1 MHIALVDP
9 SSTVR
14 SAVTSLLQERGHV
27 VFGFRD
33 PIEALDRIKTDLKI
47 SAVITSTILTPMS
60 GVEFCW
66 EVRLLAQGQRAI
78 YILLMSSNFNERAI
92 AEALDVGADD
102 LIAKPPGKEELY
114 ARLRSGERIVKLQ
127 RELIALAFT
136 DPLTGVLNRR
146 AFFEHAN
153 EILLRPRGRNHLCAI
168 VLDIDHFKE
177 INDFYGHYIGDE
189 SLRAI
194 AGEAQRD
201 QAIVGR
207 LGGDEFCILL
217 DGVSLSTAWDAAEDL
232 RHRISELQIKSSGG
246 IIKVTCSLG
255 VGELHPGETIDDVIR
270 SADVALYRAKREGR
284 DCVSTPPP
292 SDWVKANPAQT
303 STVARSRVRRPN
315 TRAS

>member
-9 SSTVR
+9 SGTVR

-27 VFGFRD
+27 VLGFRD
-33 PIEALDRIKTDLKI
+33 PTEALGRIKADFKI
-47 SAVITSTILTPMS
+47 SAVITSTILTPIS

-78 YILLMSSNFNERAI
+78 YILLMSSNFSERAI

-114 ARLRSGERIVKLQ
+114 ARLRSAERIVMFQ
-127 RELIALAFT
+127 RELTTLAFT
-136 DPLTGVLNRR
+136 DPMTGLLNRR
-146 AFFEHAN
+146 GFFECAN
-153 EILLRPRGRNHLCAI
+153 EICLRSTALNRISAI

-177 INDFYGHYIGDE
+177 INDLYGHYIGDE
-189 SLRAI
+189 SIRAI

-201 QAIVGR
+201 QAIVAR

-217 DGVSLSTAWDAAEDL
+217 EGVSLSTAWDAAEDL
-232 RHRISELQIKSSGG
+232 RHRISELQINSSGG
-246 IIKVTCSLG
+246 KIRVTCSLG
-255 VGELHPGETIDDVIR
+255 VGELHPGETIDDLIR
-270 SADVALYRAKREGR
+270 RADVALYRAKREGR

-303 STVARSRVRRPN
+303 SPIARSQTRRRN